1 MKHNMKHIL
10 KAVLI
15 LSIATSLYATS
26 PKKVKSIAKEHTDYP
41 STITAIAS
49 IETDFRKIVGDDGK
63 SHGITQLQIR
73 TIRYLMKKDKTL
85 DRYKSLSDKQLAML
99 VYTDLNV
106 AVEITSKLI
115 NFYIKRYGYF
125 QAISRYNGGTKNYIY
140 YNKVM
145 KKLKKYKKL

>member
-1 MKHNMKHIL
+1 MKHIL

-15 LSIATSLYATS
+15 LLMTTSLCATS
-26 PKKVKSIAKEHTDYP
+26 PEKVKSIAKEHTDYP

-73 TIRYLMKKDKTL
+73 TIRYLMKKDRTL
-85 DRYKSLSDKQLAML
+85 SKYESLNDKQLAML
-99 VYTDLNV
+99 VYADLNV

-115 NFYIKRYGYF
+115 N
-125 QAISRYNGGTKNYIY
+125 
-140 YNKVM
+140 
-145 KKLKKYKKL
+145 